1 MRTTYREKT
10 YTCGD
15 YKEVYIYPCFSTTPK
30 KGQRAPKAKPTREAQ
45 KKLNKRISEN
55 KLIRLLNA
63 NFTADD
69 LSFDLTYTEAN
80 HPESDEQAEKDV
92 ANFLR
97 RLRRLRKR
105 LNLPELKYIQVTAK
119 GSKKGRYH
127 HHLVINGGLTIQ
139 QLAKLWAL
147 GYTKAAPLQFDET
160 GLIAKGKYLVKQA
173 LGFRSFNASRNL
185 VHPQPTHRDGRLS
198 QRRMYE
204 LSQALDDRAA
214 YAQLYQGYILADAHS
229 FYNEDNGGFYICARL
244 YRQDATFNG
253 TIKKRRPPCK
263 K

>member
-30 KGQRAPKAKPTREAQ
+30 NGHRAPKAKPTREAQ

-69 LSFDLTYTEAN
+69 LAFDLTYATGNE
-80 HPESDEQAEKDV
+80 PENEQQAKKDLQ
-92 ANFLR
+92 NFLR
-97 RLRRLRKR
+97 RVKR
-105 LNLPELKYIQVTAK
+105 YRERAGLPEFKYIAVIEK

-127 HHLVINGGLTIQ
+127 HHLVINGGVTVQ
-139 QLAKLWAL
+139 QLAKLWGL
-147 GYTKAAPLQFDET
+147 GLTKASALQFNET
-160 GLIAKGKYLVKQA
+160 GLIAKGKYMVKQN
-173 LGFRSFNASRNL
+173 LFYRSFFASRNL
-185 VHPQPTHRDGRLS
+185 VQPQPTHRDGRLS

-204 LSQALDDRAA
+204 LSQAQDDRAA
-214 YAQLYQGYILADAHS
+214 YAQLYQGYTLAEASS

-253 TIKKRRPPCK
+253 TIRKRRK
-263 K
+263 Q